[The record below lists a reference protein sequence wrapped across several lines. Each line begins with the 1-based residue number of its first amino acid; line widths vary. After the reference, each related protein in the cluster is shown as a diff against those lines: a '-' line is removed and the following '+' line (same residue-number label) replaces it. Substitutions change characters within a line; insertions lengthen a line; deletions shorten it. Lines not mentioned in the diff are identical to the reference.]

1 MSEVFWEYV
10 LAGLIVAAAVC
21 EIWLEWRTARNGLHI
36 KPEGLSVVSTG
47 LIAEI
52 QDLECEE
59 EKGIVI
65 IS

>member
-1 MSEVFWEYV
+1 MLFEYI

-21 EIWLEWRTARNGLHI
+21 EIWLEWRTARNGFNI
-36 KPEGLSVVSTG
+36 KPEVVSVVSTG

-59 EKGIVI
+59 EKGIII